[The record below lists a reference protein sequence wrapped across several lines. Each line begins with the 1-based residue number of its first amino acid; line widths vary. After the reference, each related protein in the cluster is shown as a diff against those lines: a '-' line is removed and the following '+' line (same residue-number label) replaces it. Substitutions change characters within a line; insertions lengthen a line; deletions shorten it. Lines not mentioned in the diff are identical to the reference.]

1 MELFRKGE
9 TEINQDEQLENEQEL
24 ERKLALLSEKAQ
36 NMENEFDRMFD
47 DLERKI
53 KEINDKLD
61 SISNNY
67 QQEKEPNEEYGVQN

>member
-1 MELFRKGE
+1 MEIFNKSE
-9 TEINQDEQLENEQEL
+9 TENEYLENEEEF

-36 NMENEFDRMFD
+36 NMKNEFDRMFD

-61 SISNNY
+61 SMSNKTE
-67 QQEKEPNEEYGVQN
+67 QIKEPNKAYISGAQN